1 MNDPQADVRSDPDL
15 YELPMFPLGS
25 VLFPFGVM
33 PLRVFEDRYKAL
45 TKDVLAGNREFGVVL
60 IERGSEVG
68 GGDVRFPVA
77 TVATVLEAEP
87 TDDGGWYLVTFGTR
101 RIEVLAWTG
110 DDPYPVALVRN
121 LDPVPND
128 HEDAHEDAHEDE
140 SDPDLDVGDPESND
154 ATSDD
159 DTSDDVSSG
168 AHMITVIATDEV
180 IDQTAVDTMISGL
193 RKVLALRSELNE
205 PAAPATIEFDS
216 YLPAAV
222 WQACAVLPV
231 GPLDDL
237 NLLRCTTMAER
248 IGLLQQLIDDERLV
262 LGNRLA
268 SG

>member
-1 MNDPQADVRSDPDL
+1 MNDQQAEVTSDPDL

-45 TKDVLAGNREFGVVL
+45 TEDVLAGNREFGVVL

-101 RIEVLAWTG
+101 RIEVLVWTG

-121 LDPVPND
+121 LDPAPND
-128 HEDAHEDAHEDE
+128 RDEESEDE
-140 SDPDLDVGDPESND
+140 PDHPD
-154 ATSDD
+154 SDD
-159 DTSDDVSSG
+159 DPSG
-168 AHMITVIATDEV
+168 AHMITVIATDEI
-180 IDQTAVDTMISGL
+180 IDQSAVESMISGL

-216 YLPAAV
+216 YLPAAI

-231 GPLDDL
+231 GPLDDM
-237 NLLRCTTMAER
+237 NLLRCATMAER
-248 IGLLQQLIDDERLV
+248 ISLLQQLIDDERLV

-268 SG
+268 GG